1 MSGEEQIIN
10 FKNNYIAPRRTYN
23 QRFGEMNMKMNKLDK
38 GVLKLWYIKA
48 AIVAFAIVTALVF
61 ILAVLTAAEAPRN
74 VYFAVSLGAGIPLV
88 LLLGVV
94 LIMPALRYKMY
105 EWGYDDKR
113 IVVKQ
118 GVIFRQRVVIPVC
131 QIQDLHRIQGPI
143 MMMLKLSGVTIST
156 AGSNFDISTLTTYEA
171 DNLIDAL
178 EQSLEARVE
187 ELKNE
192 EI

>member
-1 MSGEEQIIN
+1 
-10 FKNNYIAPRRTYN
+10 
-23 QRFGEMNMKMNKLDK
+23 MKMNKLDK
-38 GVLKLWYIKA
+38 SVLKLWYIRA
-48 AIVAFAIVTALVF
+48 AIGALALVGVAVGALV
-61 ILAVLTAAEAPRN
+61 IPLVAEASSNVRLAVL
-74 VYFAVSLGAGIPLV
+74 LGVAIPVV
-88 LLLGVV
+88 LLLCLT

-105 EWGYDDKR
+105 SWGYDDKR

-131 QIQDLHRIQGPI
+131 QIQDLHRTQGPV

-156 AGSNFDISTLTTYEA
+156 AGSNFNISTLTTEEA
-171 DNLIDAL
+171 DRLIDAL
-178 EQSLEARVE
+178 EQNLETRVE

>member
-1 MSGEEQIIN
+1 
-10 FKNNYIAPRRTYN
+10 
-23 QRFGEMNMKMNKLDK
+23 MKLNKLNK
-38 GVLKLWYIKA
+38 AVLKLWYIRA
-48 AIVAFAIVTALVF
+48 AIVALVLVGATVSLPV
-61 ILAVLTAAEAPRN
+61 IMIAAEAQTN
-74 VYFAVSLGAGIPLV
+74 VILAVSLGVGVP
-88 LLLGVV
+88 LLLIFCLV

-105 EWGYDDKR
+105 SWGYDDKR
-113 IVVKQ
+113 IIVKQ

-156 AGSNFDISTLTTYEA
+156 AGSNFDISTLTTDEA
-171 DNLIDAL
+171 DRMIDELESAL
-178 EQSLEARVE
+178 ETRIE